1 MLQHEMISAGLSM
14 LRGVLTAL
22 LPGLGLTAA
31 VALVARPLAGAG
43 RRRGLEA
50 EIAALRA
57 ETRTLAAAAQRARSL
72 LEAQGDVIVRRDAD
86 ARITYAN
93 DAFCTLIGRA
103 RAALIGTRF
112 LPAVLQQGAVT
123 VLDEGTR
130 LHDQELMTANGGRW
144 IAWREAAVPG
154 SAGGGDIQSVGRDI
168 TERVRN
174 AQALAEARDQSEAAN
189 RAKSRFLAMVS
200 HEIRTPLNGILGMSD
215 LLLDTE
221 LSAEQTT
228 YARAVKTSGDAL
240 MSLIE
245 EILDFSK
252 IEAGKLELEPRPFGL
267 KTLVEDVAELL
278 APRAQAKGLEIAVY
292 VNDDVPAEV
301 VGDPTRLRQVLL
313 NLTGNAIKFT
323 ESGGAAIVL
332 ERSVQP
338 DTVTFALRDTGIG
351 IAEEMRE
358 RIFLEFEQAE
368 GGPTRRFGGTGLG
381 LAISKR
387 IVERMGGTI
396 TLSSKPGIGST
407 FCFSVP
413 LPGADTTAR
422 PQPAPPLA
430 AASVLIVAPGPI
442 EAPLIARRLG
452 SWGAHTC
459 LIADAP
465 GAAALLPERPWD
477 AIVVDHALGLPA
489 LEALARQAAVP
500 QRIVVLTPANRGDW
514 PALQAAGFTGYLV
527 KPVRASSLAARLSG
541 EPQRQEGDAM
551 AAPARAEAADREAAP
566 SCGLSVLIAED
577 NEINAL
583 LTRSLLLRLGHRP
596 TVAANGAIAVD
607 FFVAAR
613 AAGGAY
619 DLVLMDVN
627 MPELDGLEASR
638 RIRAAEIAAGA
649 PPTPIIA
656 LTANLFAEDREA
668 CLAAGMNAVLVKP
681 LDREQLADALAQRHH
696 PQTNPLAA

>member
-1 MLQHEMISAGLSM
+1 MLDHAWVFTGALPALPAGL
-14 LRGVLTAL
+14 GV
-22 LPGLGLTAA
+22 TAA
-31 VALVARPLAGAG
+31 FALAAGALIG
-43 RRRGLEA
+43 ARRRRDLEA
-50 EIAALRA
+50 EIEALRA
-57 ETRTLAAAAQRARSL
+57 ETRTLGDAAERARSL
-72 LEAQGDVIVRRDAD
+72 LEAQGDLIVRRDAD
-86 ARITYAN
+86 ACITYAN
-93 DAFCTLIGRA
+93 DAFCALIGRA
-103 RAALIGTRF
+103 REELIGTRF
-112 LPAVLQQGAVT
+112 LPAVLQQGPVAL
-123 VLDEGTR
+123 LDDGTR
-130 LHDQELMTANGGRW
+130 LHDQELTTASGARW

-154 SAGGGDIQSVGRDI
+154 RAAGDIQSVGRDI

-174 AQALAEARDQSEAAN
+174 AQALGEARDQSEAAN

-200 HEIRTPLNGILGMSD
+200 HEIRTPLNGILGMSE

-252 IEAGKLELEPRPFGL
+252 IEAGKLDLEPRPFAL

-292 VNDDVPAEV
+292 VDDDVPGEV
-301 VGDPTRLRQVLL
+301 VGDSTRLRQILL

-323 ESGGAAIVL
+323 ESGGAALVL
-332 ERSVQP
+332 ERAAQP
-338 DTVTFALRDTGIG
+338 GTVTFAVRDTGIG
-351 IAEEMRE
+351 IAEEARE
-358 RIFLEFEQAE
+358 RIFLEFEQGE

-396 TLSSKPGIGST
+396 ALTSTPGGGST
-407 FCFSVP
+407 FSFSVP
-413 LPGADTTAR
+413 LPAAEALAP
-422 PQPAPPLA
+422 PQPPPALS

-452 SWGAHTC
+452 GWGARTC
-459 LIADAP
+459 LIADEQTAF
-465 GAAALLPERPWD
+465 ALLPERPWD
-477 AIVVDHALGLPA
+477 AIVVDHTLGPQA
-489 LEALARQAAVP
+489 LEALARHAAVR
-500 QRIVVLTPANRGDW
+500 QRIVVLTPADRGDW
-514 PALQAAGFTGYLV
+514 PALQKAGFTGYLV
-527 KPVRASSLAARLSG
+527 KPVRAASLAARLSG
-541 EPQRQEGDAM
+541 EPQRQDGEAI
-551 AAPARAEAADREAAP
+551 AAPVRADAQDREGAP
-566 SCGLSVLIAED
+566 CCGLSVLIAED

-596 TVAANGAIAVD
+596 TLAANGAIAVES
-607 FFVAAR
+607 FAAAR
-613 AAGGAY
+613 AAGVGY

-627 MPELDGLEASR
+627 MPELDGLEAAR
-638 RIRAAEIAAGA
+638 RIRAAELAAGS

-668 CLAAGMNAVLVKP
+668 CFKAGMNAVLVKP
-681 LDREQLADALAQRHH
+681 LDRERLADALARRNSLE
-696 PQTNPLAA
+696 TNPLAA

>member
-1 MLQHEMISAGLSM
+1 MLDHAVMGA
-14 LRGVLTAL
+14 
-22 LPGLGLTAA
+22 LPGLPFWVTAA
-31 VALVARPLAGAG
+31 FALAAGALIG
-43 RRRGLEA
+43 ARRRRKLEA
-50 EIAALRA
+50 EIEALRA
-57 ETRTLAAAAQRARSL
+57 ETRALGDAAERARSL
-72 LEAQGDVIVRRDAD
+72 LEAQGDLIVRRDAD
-86 ARITYAN
+86 ACITYAN
-93 DAFCTLIGRA
+93 DAFCALIGRT
-103 RAALIGTRF
+103 REELIGTRF
-112 LPAVLQQGAVT
+112 LPAVLQQGPVA
-123 VLDEGTR
+123 VLDAGTR
-130 LHDQELMTANGGRW
+130 LHDQELTTASGARW

-154 SAGGGDIQSVGRDI
+154 RAPGDIQSVGRDI

-252 IEAGKLELEPRPFGL
+252 IEAGKLDLEPRPFGL

-292 VNDDVPAEV
+292 VDDDIPGAV
-301 VGDPTRLRQVLL
+301 VGDSTRLRQILL

-323 ESGGAAIVL
+323 ESGGAAIVV
-332 ERSVQP
+332 ERAAGP
-338 DTVTFALRDTGIG
+338 DTVTFAVHDTGIG
-351 IAEEMRE
+351 IAEEAQP
-358 RIFLEFEQAE
+358 RIFLEFEQGE

-387 IVERMGGTI
+387 IVERMGGAIALT
-396 TLSSKPGIGST
+396 SKLDVGST
-407 FCFSVP
+407 FSFSVP
-413 LPGADTTAR
+413 LPAADAA
-422 PQPAPPLA
+422 APPRPPPQLSA
-430 AASVLIVAPGPI
+430 AAVLIVAPGPI

-452 SWGAHTC
+452 GWGARTC
-459 LIADAP
+459 LIADEQVAL
-465 GAAALLPERPWD
+465 ALLPERPWD
-477 AIVVDHALGLPA
+477 AIVVDHALGPQA
-489 LEALARQAAVP
+489 LEALARQATVP

-527 KPVRASSLAARLSG
+527 KPVRAASLAARLSG
-541 EPQRQEGDAM
+541 EPQRQDGEAI
-551 AAPARAEAADREAAP
+551 AAPVRADAADREGAP
-566 SCGLSVLIAED
+566 ACGLCVLVAED

-583 LTRSLLLRLGHRP
+583 LTRSLLQRLGHRP
-596 TVAANGAIAVD
+596 TLAANGAIAVES
-607 FFVAAR
+607 FVAAR
-613 AAGGAY
+613 AAGVGY

-638 RIRAAEIAAGA
+638 RIRAAEIAAGS
-649 PPTPIIA
+649 PPIPIIA

-681 LDREQLADALAQRHH
+681 LDRERLADALARRHSVE
-696 PQTNPLAA
+696 TNPLAA

>member
-1 MLQHEMISAGLSM
+1 MLDHAWVVTG
-14 LRGVLTAL
+14 AL
-22 LPGLGLTAA
+22 PALAAGLGLTAA
-31 VALVARPLAGAG
+31 LALSAGALIG
-43 RRRGLEA
+43 ARRRRDLEVKI
-50 EIAALRA
+50 EALRA
-57 ETRTLAAAAQRARSL
+57 ETRTLADAAERARSL
-72 LEAQGDVIVRRDAD
+72 LEAQGDLIVRRDVD
-86 ARITYAN
+86 ACITYVN
-93 DAFCTLIGRA
+93 DAFCALIGRA
-103 RAALIGTRF
+103 RAELIGTRF
-112 LPAVLQQGAVT
+112 LPAVLQQGAVA
-123 VLDEGTR
+123 VLDDGTR
-130 LHDQELMTANGGRW
+130 LHDQELTTASGARW

-154 SAGGGDIQSVGRDI
+154 RPTGDIQSVGRDI

-174 AQALAEARDQSEAAN
+174 AQALGEARDQSEAAN

-252 IEAGKLELEPRPFGL
+252 IEAGKLDLEPRPFGL

-292 VNDDVPAEV
+292 VDDDVPGEV
-301 VGDPTRLRQVLL
+301 VGDSTRLRQILL

-332 ERSVQP
+332 ERAAQP
-338 DTVTFALRDTGIG
+338 DIVTFAVRDTGIG
-351 IAEEMRE
+351 IAEEAQQ
-358 RIFLEFEQAE
+358 RIFLEFEQGE

-396 TLSSKPGIGST
+396 ALKSTLGVGST
-407 FCFSVP
+407 FSFSVP
-413 LPGADTTAR
+413 LPAADAAAL
-422 PQPAPPLA
+422 PQPPPQLS

-442 EAPLIARRLG
+442 EAPLMARRLG
-452 SWGAHTC
+452 GWGARTC
-459 LIADAP
+459 LIADAKV
-465 GAAALLPERPWD
+465 ASALLPERPWD
-477 AIVVDHALGLPA
+477 AIVVDHGLGPQA
-489 LEALARQAAVP
+489 LEALARNAAVP

-527 KPVRASSLAARLSG
+527 KPVRAASLAARLCG
-541 EPQRQEGDAM
+541 EPQRQDGEAI
-551 AAPARAEAADREAAP
+551 AAPVRADAADPESAP
-566 SCGLSVLIAED
+566 ACGLSVLIAED

-596 TVAANGAIAVD
+596 TLAANGAIAVES
-607 FFVAAR
+607 FVAAR
-613 AAGGAY
+613 AAGVAY

-638 RIRAAEIAAGA
+638 RMRAAEIAAGS
-649 PPTPIIA
+649 PQTPIIA
-656 LTANLFAEDREA
+656 LTANLFAEDRAA
-668 CLAAGMNAVLVKP
+668 CFKAGMNAVLVKP
-681 LDREQLADALAQRHH
+681 LDRERLADALARRNSLE
-696 PQTNPLAA
+696 TNPLAA

>member
-1 MLQHEMISAGLSM
+1 MLQHEMIFAGLPM
-14 LRGVLTAL
+14 LGGALTAL

-31 VALVARPLAGAG
+31 VALVARALGGPG

-50 EIAALRA
+50 EIEALRA
-57 ETRTLAAAAQRARSL
+57 ETRRLGDAAERARSL
-72 LEAQGDVIVRRDAD
+72 LEAQGDLIVRRDAD
-86 ARITYAN
+86 ACITYAN
-93 DAFCTLIGRA
+93 EAFCALIGRA
-103 RAALIGTRF
+103 REELIGTRF
-112 LPAVLQQGAVT
+112 LPAVLQQGPVAV
-123 VLDEGTR
+123 LADGTR
-130 LHDQELMTANGGRW
+130 LHDQELTTASGARW

-154 SAGGGDIQSVGRDI
+154 RAAGDIQSVGRDI

-252 IEAGKLELEPRPFGL
+252 IEAGKLDLEPRPFGL

-292 VNDDVPAEV
+292 VDDDVPGEV
-301 VGDPTRLRQVLL
+301 VGDSTRLRQILL

-332 ERSVQP
+332 ERAAQP
-338 DTVTFALRDTGIG
+338 DIVSFAVRDTGIG
-351 IAEEMRE
+351 IAEEARQ
-358 RIFLEFEQAE
+358 RIFLEFEQGE

-396 TLSSKPGIGST
+396 ALKSTLGVGST
-407 FCFSVP
+407 FSFSVP
-413 LPGADTTAR
+413 LPAADAAAP
-422 PQPAPPLA
+422 PQPPPQLT

-452 SWGAHTC
+452 DWGARTC
-459 LIADAP
+459 LIADEQVAS
-465 GAAALLPERPWD
+465 ALLPERPWD
-477 AIVVDHALGLPA
+477 AIVVDHGLGPRA
-489 LEALARQAAVP
+489 LEALARNAAVP

-527 KPVRASSLAARLSG
+527 KPVRAASLAARLSG
-541 EPQRQEGDAM
+541 EPQRQDGEAI
-551 AAPARAEAADREAAP
+551 AAPVRAHAADLEGAP
-566 SCGLSVLIAED
+566 GLSVLIAED

-583 LTRSLLLRLGHRP
+583 LTRALLLRLGHRP
-596 TVAANGAIAVD
+596 TLAANGAIAVES
-607 FFVAAR
+607 FVAAC
-613 AAGGAY
+613 AAGVAY

-638 RIRAAEIAAGA
+638 RIRAAEIAAGS

-668 CLAAGMNAVLVKP
+668 CLKAGMNAVLVKP
-681 LDREQLADALAQRHH
+681 LDRERLAEALACRNSLE
-696 PQTNPLAA
+696 TNPLAA

>member
-1 MLQHEMISAGLSM
+1 MLNDAWVFTGALPALPAGL
-14 LRGVLTAL
+14 GVAF
-22 LPGLGLTAA
+22 GLA
-31 VALVARPLAGAG
+31 AGALFG
-43 RRRGLEA
+43 ARRRRDLEA
-50 EIAALRA
+50 EIEVLRA
-57 ETRTLAAAAQRARSL
+57 ETCTLGDAADRARSL
-72 LEAQGDVIVRRDAD
+72 LEAQGDLIVRRDAD
-86 ARITYAN
+86 ACITYAN
-93 DAFCTLIGRA
+93 DAFCALIGRA
-103 RAALIGTRF
+103 RAELIGTRF
-112 LPAVLQQGAVT
+112 LPAVLQQGAVA
-123 VLDEGTR
+123 VLDDGTR
-130 LHDQELMTANGGRW
+130 LHDQELTTASGARW

-154 SAGGGDIQSVGRDI
+154 RMAGDIQSVGRDI

-174 AQALAEARDQSEAAN
+174 AQALGEARDQSEAAN

-200 HEIRTPLNGILGMSD
+200 HEIRTPLNGILGMSE

-252 IEAGKLELEPRPFGL
+252 IEAGKLDLEPRPFGL

-292 VNDDVPAEV
+292 VDDDVPGEV
-301 VGDPTRLRQVLL
+301 VGDSTRLRQILL

-323 ESGGAAIVL
+323 ENGGAAIVL
-332 ERSVQP
+332 ERAAQP
-338 DTVTFALRDTGIG
+338 DTVTFAVRDTGIG
-351 IAEEMRE
+351 IAEEAQQ
-358 RIFLEFEQAE
+358 RIFLEFEQGE

-396 TLSSKPGIGST
+396 ALTSTLGVGST
-407 FCFSVP
+407 FSFSVP
-413 LPGADTTAR
+413 LPAAEAAVR
-422 PQPAPPLA
+422 PSPQLS
-430 AASVLIVAPGPI
+430 AASVLIVACGPI

-452 SWGAHTC
+452 DWGARTC
-459 LIADAP
+459 LITDQQVAS
-465 GAAALLPERPWD
+465 ALLPERPWD
-477 AIVVDHALGLPA
+477 AIVVDHALGPQA
-489 LEALARQAAVP
+489 LEALARHAAVP

-541 EPQRQEGDAM
+541 EPQRQDGEAI
-551 AAPARAEAADREAAP
+551 AAPVRADAEDHEGA
-566 SCGLSVLIAED
+566 SCGELSVLIAED

-596 TVAANGAIAVD
+596 TLAANGAIAVES
-607 FFVAAR
+607 FVAAR
-613 AAGGAY
+613 AAGVAY

-627 MPELDGLEASR
+627 MPELDGLEATR
-638 RIRAAEIAAGA
+638 RIRAAEIAAGS

-668 CLAAGMNAVLVKP
+668 CFKAGMNAVLVKP
-681 LDREQLADALAQRHH
+681 LDRERLADALARRNSLE
-696 PQTNPLAA
+696 TNPLAA